1 MRDANGTAIRV
12 VISAMEWSFRPS
24 APGSPPA
31 RQQRPRRAGA
41 ALSGSRQ
48 VPSPKCVCAQGRVA
62 PVCPFQIMDSGGHAL
77 ACASGAGQPA
87 SEAKGH
93 RPVGSQGSVTLV
105 TIPGRSDQ
113 TVPAQ

>member
-1 MRDANGTAIRV
+1 MK
-12 VISAMEWSFRPS
+12 WSVAQW
-24 APGSPPA
+24 APGSLPGL
-31 RQQRPRRAGA
+31 QQGPRRAGA
-41 ALSGSRQ
+41 ALRGSRQ
-48 VPSPKCVCAQGRVA
+48 VPSPKRVCARGRVA
-62 PVCPFQIMDSGGHAL
+62 PVCPFQIMASGGHAL